1 MYKYKYVHNLEVGDG
16 KINDSID
23 SGCGG
28 SEKDEGSRMK

>member
-1 MYKYKYVHNLEVGDG
+1 MYTTWEVGDG

-28 SEKDEGSRMK
+28 SEADERSRMK